1 MKKLILFIT
10 FITLSYSCS
19 SSDSSSSNNNGN
31 AFTNS
36 IDYEFTITING
47 EIHKVKG
54 NTNNI
59 VPEFSNN
66 ICLAQ
71 NIGQTVV
78 TLSTNDVSASNYI
91 SGQNIRCQLDFFNL
105 LLGTSQANVY
115 LTSPYLNTLAN
126 NLGATSSTWSSAAGT
141 QQTSPIQHLPFT
153 ITDLGTTS
161 NLTTPPQSFGATLKG
176 NYSGTIYLSDHATVI
191 GSAVYDIPVQLS
203 IDFKALRKY

>member
-1 MKKLILFIT
+1 MKKLILFLTIT
-10 FITLSYSCS
+10 SLLLSCS
-19 SSDSSSSNNNGN
+19 SDSNSNSNNPSNGN
-31 AFTNS
+31 V
-36 IDYEFTITING
+36 DYEFTITING
-47 EIHKVKG
+47 DVHKVKG

-126 NLGATSSTWSSAAGT
+126 NLGSNTSRWSSVTGPQIVPNNT
-141 QQTSPIQHLPFT
+141 LTFT

-161 NLTTPPQSFGATLKG
+161 NFTPPQSFGATLKG
-176 NYSGTIYLSDHATVI
+176 NYSGTIYLSVI
-191 GSAVYDIPVQLS
+191 GTSIYDIPVQLS
-203 IDFKALRKY
+203 IDFKAVRYY

>member
-1 MKKLILFIT
+1 MKKLILLLTI
-10 FITLSYSCS
+10 ITLSYSCS
-19 SSDSSSSNNNGN
+19 SDSNSNSNNPSNGN
-31 AFTNS
+31 V
-36 IDYEFTITING
+36 DYEFTITING
-47 EIHKVKG
+47 EVHKVKG

-59 VPEFSNN
+59 VPVYSNN
-66 ICLAQ
+66 VCLAQ

-126 NLGATSSTWSSAAGT
+126 NLGATSSTWSSVAGT
-141 QQTSPIQHLPFT
+141 QQPTPIQHLPFT

-203 IDFKALRKY
+203 IDFKAVRYY